1 MYIPIAT
8 NKRRMQEIILSTG
21 LSNFFKNANPIDAKA
36 PKLQKKVFSNSA
48 QEIVYNAS
56 LIGLDVFYISLT
68 VGDGNCFYRSVVEQL
83 RDRTDIGL
91 SLLSRRFSDHFY
103 LRQAVVEFVQNNHD
117 WQYLT
122 LYKTYFENKTIIEP
136 GSEGLT
142 WAQFL
147 ERQKCNS
154 VYACECFI
162 KATAVL
168 IQIEIRVT
176 AENNTAEG
184 PYNIITKHMEENTR
198 RSPDARYLLLGSI
211 NRNHFQS
218 LIPNHGGSLRIKVFK
233 IRQL

>member
-68 VGDGNCFYRSVVEQL
+68 VGDGNCFYRSIVEQL
-83 RDRTDIGL
+83 RDRTDIGDL

-122 LYKTYFENKTIIEP
+122 VYKTDVENKTIIEP
-136 GSEGLT
+136 GS
-142 WAQFL
+142 
-147 ERQKCNS
+147 
-154 VYACECFI
+154 
-162 KATAVL
+162 
-168 IQIEIRVT
+168 
-176 AENNTAEG
+176 
-184 PYNIITKHMEENTR
+184 
-198 RSPDARYLLLGSI
+198 
-211 NRNHFQS
+211 
-218 LIPNHGGSLRIKVFK
+218 
-233 IRQL
+233 